1 MQTTGA
7 YGPSTQ
13 SSNVWQLQQRHRN
26 DCFHKDR
33 PNKNGD
39 VADIARSLPEDLKER
54 LRTLNIRSI
63 DPVELSHLAAT
74 LHRED
79 YLSHEASA
87 QLGFFQLD
95 FKGLFDPL
103 AETRAAL
110 QSLCGKNERKYALCI
125 DFYKA
130 AIDAMEGLEALVD
143 HLNGRTIDT
152 YA

>member
-1 MQTTGA
+1 MHTTGS
-7 YGPSTQ
+7 YGALSR

-26 DCFHKDR
+26 ECFHNDR

-39 VADIARSLPEDLKER
+39 VNDIARTLPEGTKER
-54 LRTLNIRSI
+54 LRIVNIRSI
-63 DPVELSHLAAT
+63 DPVELSQLAAM

-95 FKGLFDPL
+95 FKGRFDPL
-103 AETRAAL
+103 AEAQEAL
-110 QSLCGKNERKYALCI
+110 QALRGRSESKYALCI
-125 DFYKA
+125 DFYEA
-130 AIDAMEGLEALVD
+130 AIDAVEGLEALID
-143 HLNGRTIDT
+143 HLNGRTIDA

>member
-1 MQTTGA
+1 MHTTAA
-7 YGPSTQ
+7 YGTSTQ

-26 DCFHKDR
+26 ECFHKDR
-33 PNKNGD
+33 PNKSGD
-39 VADIARSLPEDLKER
+39 VADIARSLPEEIKEQ
-54 LRTLNIRSI
+54 LRTVNIRSI
-63 DPVELSHLAAT
+63 DPVELSRLAAM

-95 FKGLFDPL
+95 FKGPIDPL
-103 AETRAAL
+103 VETREAL
-110 QSLCGKNERKYALCI
+110 QSLDGKNESRYALCI

-130 AIDAMEGLEALVD
+130 AIDAVEGLEALID
-143 HLNGRTIDT
+143 HLNGRTIDA